1 MNQFSHRSGG
11 QNRFL
16 SGVLLLAAGLFVLVY
31 KLGAPIPSWL
41 VSWPMILIGVGIFN
55 AIQHRFENPTW
66 LILIFI
72 GLVFLSEKAIP
83 GLHLRNYILPIILI
97 AVGTFFVLKPRK
109 KSGYDSSNANSDNQS
124 IKPIQNAEYVA
135 TNLSDAEQLDINS
148 VFGGAKRVVLSKNFQ
163 GGEINCLFG
172 GAEVYLQ
179 QADIQGIVNL
189 EVNCVFGGGK
199 LVVPSHWDVKIM
211 TTNVLGGVNDKRQI
225 HGVITQANKVLI
237 IKATCVFGGLEI
249 SNY

>member
-1 MNQFSHRSGG
+1 SGG

-16 SGVLLLAAGLFVLVY
+16 SGVLLLAAGLFVLLY
-31 KLGAPIPSWL
+31 KLGAPIPGWL
-41 VSWPMILIGVGIFN
+41 VSWPMILIVVGIFN
-55 AIQHRFENPTW
+55 AVQHRFENPTW
-66 LILIFI
+66 LILIFV

-83 GLHLRNYILPIILI
+83 GLRLRNYILPIILI

-109 KSGYDSSNANSDNQS
+109 KVEYQTGFNNSDDAIIPAN
-124 IKPIQNAEYVA
+124 QNAEYVA
-135 TNLSDAEQLDINS
+135 TNIPDAEQLDINS

-179 QADIQGIVNL
+179 QADIQGVVNL

-199 LVVPSHWDVKIM
+199 LVVPSHWDVKIIS
-211 TTNVLGGVNDKRQI
+211 TNVLGGVNDKRQL